1 MDDDTLLLYVE
12 ESREHLA
19 DIENDLLAIESSAAD
34 IDDELVNKVFRAAH
48 SIKGGAGFMGLTTI
62 KELSHKMENV
72 LGMIRSRELAP
83 NPDIIN
89 VLLMASDALRGL
101 INNVDTSND
110 TDVTMHIDALVRIT
124 EGSLPEE
131 QRASVTNSLEICIPG
146 KKLCLDV
153 NEYDLV
159 QANKSGRHVY
169 LIEYDLIHDIHRRD
183 KNLLDLVKDL
193 EEGGSILES
202 KLNFEAV
209 GGLEDLSIESELLEP
224 LRLPFIVLFSS
235 LLEPALIG
243 ALIVDVGDN
252 YIFVVDQNLRIASLA
267 ETLGQQSTATVAQVS
282 AEPVM
287 PPVVEDSKTSED
299 IPIVRPVVSHTPEVH
314 KKPEARP
321 AQEARTA
328 EPTET
333 SLRVNIKLLDTLMNL
348 AGELVLGRNQLLQ
361 AIGQRDMRA
370 IEIASQRL
378 DLITSEFQE
387 TIMLTRMQ
395 PIGNVFNKFPRVVR
409 DLAKTLGKNVDLVLE
424 GKDVELDKTIIEAIS
439 DPLTHL
445 VRNAV
450 DHGIEAPELR
460 QRAGKNTCGEI
471 VLRAFHEAGQ
481 VNIEISDDGR
491 GIDGDVLVKKAL
503 QKQMISD
510 EQARNLSEKDKVALI
525 FMPGFSTAE
534 TVSDVSGRGVGMD
547 VVKTNLDRLGGQVEV
562 DSVRGKGTRIHIRL
576 PLTLAIIPSQIISDC
591 GANYA
596 IPQVNLEELVR
607 IPADKVSERI
617 ERVGDAEVVRLRGRL
632 LPLKRLADLLGARRT
647 YLSDDGELEE
657 ERRMSLADRR
667 AFRGGSSDS
676 DESERRS
683 LADRRQSQPEAVNI
697 MVVNTGTMQ
706 YGLVV
711 DALHDSEE
719 IVIKPLGRHFTHLKG
734 YAGATLMGDGSVALI
749 LDVSGLAQI
758 GGLTSVEGSARAA
771 QVAVEHVKQNE
782 YEQALLI
789 FRSASSEQFCVPQG
803 LVLRIEKIK
812 AADIEEIGGQRVI
825 QCRGVNLPLF
835 SIDQVARVKPLE
847 ERSEYLAVVFMLAG
861 KEVGLLATPPI
872 DVITTRSKFDRG
884 TLAQPGIMGSTI
896 IGGQTTL
903 MVDIFVIVDTL
914 HPDWFNKLETVQTDV
929 DKAATILYAED
940 SNFFRT
946 QVKNYLSEAGYNV
959 LDAADGLLAW
969 GLLNEH
975 AEEVNLVVTDIEMPN
990 MTGLQLTERIRSEE
1004 RFANVPIIAL
1014 TTLASQDDMD
1024 KGKKA
1029 GITEY
1034 QVKLDR
1040 EHLIESI
1047 YSHLKQSVVARG

>member
-19 DIENDLLAIESSAAD
+19 DIENDLLAIEASAAD

-48 SIKGGAGFMGLTTI
+48 SIKGGAGFMGLATI

-72 LGMIRSRELAP
+72 LGMIRSRELVP

-101 INNVDTSND
+101 INNVERSND
-110 TDVTMHIDALVRIT
+110 IDVAVHIDALVRIT

-146 KKLCLDV
+146 KRLCLQV

-159 QANKSGRHVY
+159 QAEKSGRYVY
-169 LIEYDLIHDIHRRD
+169 LIEYDLIHDVHRRD
-183 KNLLDLVKDL
+183 KNLLDLVKEL
-193 EEGGSILES
+193 QQGGSILES
-202 KLNFEAV
+202 KLNIESV
-209 GGLEDLSIESELLEP
+209 GGLDDLVLDGDMAAP
-224 LRLPFIVLFSS
+224 MRLPFIVLFSS
-235 LLEPALIG
+235 LLEPALIS
-243 ALIVDVGDN
+243 ALVMDVDEN
-252 YIFVVDQNLRIASLA
+252 YIFVVDPSLRITSLA
-267 ETLGQQSTATVAQVS
+267 EAIGLQSA
-282 AEPVM
+282 
-287 PPVVEDSKTSED
+287 D
-299 IPIVRPVVSHTPEVH
+299 
-314 KKPEARP
+314 KPEAKPETLAETAVPTKAFEATAAAQLQTPAPEPAKRP
-321 AQEARTA
+321 EPKPQTESRAA
-328 EPTET
+328 EQAET

-409 DLAKTLGKNVDLVLE
+409 DLAQNLGKNVDLVLE

-450 DHGIEAPELR
+450 DHGIETPDGR
-460 QRAGKNTCGEI
+460 QRSGKNACGEI
-471 VLRAFHEAGQ
+471 VLRAYHEAGQ

-491 GIDGDVLVKKAL
+491 GIDGDALVKKAL
-503 QKQMISD
+503 QKQMITE

-562 DSVRGKGTRIHIRL
+562 ESVRGKGTRIHIRL
-576 PLTLAIIPSQIISDC
+576 PLTLAIIPSQIISNC
-591 GANYA
+591 GASYA

-607 IPADKVSERI
+607 IPADKVNERL
-617 ERVGDAEVVRLRGRL
+617 ERVGDAEVVRLRGKL
-632 LPLKRLADLLGARRT
+632 LPLKRLADLLGTQRT
-647 YLSDDGELEE
+647 YLNSDGQV
-657 ERRMSLADRR
+657 AVDR
-667 AFRGGSSDS
+667 
-676 DESERRS
+676 RRS
-683 LADRRQSQPEAVNI
+683 LADRRSGQVDKSGGDGDAERRASNDRRQNYPEAVNI

-719 IVIKPLGRHFTHLKG
+719 IVIKPLGRHFSHLKG

-771 QVAVEHVKQNE
+771 QVAVEHLRQSE
-782 YEQALLI
+782 DEQALLI
-789 FRSASSEQFCVPQG
+789 FRSAASEQFCVPQG

-847 ERSEYLAVVFMLAG
+847 ERSEYLAIVFMLAG

-884 TLAQPGIMGSTI
+884 TLAQAGIMGSTI
-896 IGGQTTL
+896 IAGQTTL

-914 HPDWFNKLETVQTDV
+914 HPDWFNKLETVQTDAN
-929 DKAATILYAED
+929 KAATILYAED

-946 QVKNYLSEAGYNV
+946 QVKNYLSDAGYNV
-959 LDAADGLLAW
+959 LDAADGQLAW

-975 AEEVNLVVTDIEMPN
+975 ADEVNLVVTDIEMPN
-990 MTGLQLTERIRSEE
+990 MNGLQLAERIRSEG
-1004 RFANVPIIAL
+1004 RFANIPILAL
-1014 TTLASQDDMD
+1014 TTLASQEDID

-1047 YSHLKQSVVARG
+1047 YSHLKQSVVARS

>member
-19 DIENDLLAIESSAAD
+19 DIENDLLTIENASAD

-72 LGMIRSRELAP
+72 LGMIRSRELVP

-89 VLLMASDALRGL
+89 VLLMASDALRSL
-101 INNVDTSND
+101 INNVESSND
-110 TDVTMHIDALVRIT
+110 VDVTGHIDALVRIT

-131 QRASVTNSLEICIPG
+131 QRASVTNSLEICVPG
-146 KKLCLDV
+146 KRLCLEA

-159 QANKSGRHVY
+159 QANKSGRHIY
-169 LIEYDLIHDIHRRD
+169 LIEYDLIHDVHRRD

-193 EEGGSILES
+193 QQGGSILES

-209 GGLEDLSIESELLEP
+209 GELEDLILDGDMAAP
-224 LRLPFIVLFSS
+224 MRIPFIVLFSS
-235 LLEPALIG
+235 LLEPSLISALIMD
-243 ALIVDVGDN
+243 VDES
-252 YIFVVDQNLRIASLA
+252 YIFVLDQNLKITSLA
-267 ETLGQQSTATVAQVS
+267 ETIGTSAVVALDEKVEAIVQPEQ
-282 AEPVM
+282 A
-287 PPVVEDSKTSED
+287 PVVAKS
-299 IPIVRPVVSHTPEVH
+299 PESP
-314 KKPEARP
+314 KRAEAK
-321 AQEARTA
+321 QQMEARTA
-328 EPTET
+328 EPSET

-409 DLAKTLGKNVDLVLE
+409 DLAQNLNKSVDLVLE

-450 DHGIEAPELR
+450 DHGIEVPEVR
-460 QRAGKNTCGEI
+460 KRSGKNTCGEI
-471 VLRAFHEAGQ
+471 VLRAYHEAGQ

-491 GIDGDVLVKKAL
+491 GIDGDALVKKAL
-503 QKQMISD
+503 QKQMISE
-510 EQARNLSEKDKVALI
+510 EQARNLSEKDKVSLI

-562 DSVRGKGTRIHIRL
+562 ESILGKGTSIHIRL

-591 GANYA
+591 GASYA

-607 IPADKVSERI
+607 VPADKVNERI
-617 ERVGDAEVVRLRGRL
+617 ERVGDAEVVRLRGKL
-632 LPLKRLADLLGARRT
+632 LPLKRLADLLGTKRIYLNSDGKVDVDRRKT
-647 YLSDDGELEE
+647 
-657 ERRMSLADRR
+657 LADRR
-667 AFRGGSSDS
+667 SGLNVKEGANGTV
-676 DESERRS
+676 ERRNEN
-683 LADRRQSQPEAVNI
+683 DRRQNHPEAVNI

-711 DALHDSEE
+711 EALHDSEE

-758 GGLTSVEGSARAA
+758 GSLTSVEGSARAA
-771 QVAVEHVKQNE
+771 QVAVEHLRQNE
-782 YEQALLI
+782 DEQALLI
-789 FRSASSEQFCVPQG
+789 FRNASSEQFCVPQG

-825 QCRGVNLPLF
+825 QCRGENLPLF
-835 SIDQVARVKPLE
+835 SIDQVARVKSIE
-847 ERSEYLAVVFMLAG
+847 ERSEYLAIVFKLAG

-896 IGGQTTL
+896 IGSQTTL

-914 HPDWFNKLETVQTDV
+914 HPDWFNKLETVKTDV

-959 LDAADGLLAW
+959 LDAADGQLAW

-975 AEEVNLVVTDIEMPN
+975 ADDINLVVTDIEMPN
-990 MTGLQLTERIRSEE
+990 MNGLQLTERIRKEE
-1004 RFANVPIIAL
+1004 RFANIPIIAL
-1014 TTLASQDDMD
+1014 TTLASQEDMD
-1024 KGKKA
+1024 KGIKA

-1047 YSHLKQSVVARG
+1047 YSQLKHSVGARA